1 MLSSNQVIKMKN
13 KNICKFVSTNAGE
26 KINIACFIF
35 ESTPEVMN
43 AKTVL
48 KHSRAIL
55 VKQGKFNFFTDGK
68 KYSVKSGDLMFAFS
82 GEHIH
87 ADADTESEYMYIDFD
102 GFRSDELFKRFY
114 ITPNNRIFSGFDGLI
129 PLWHESISRASETNV
144 DLASE
149 SILLYTFSRLNA
161 VPNAK
166 NELINKIIELT
177 EENFTLSELN
187 VAEIANELSYNAKY
201 ISHVF
206 KEKMGVSYVEYL
218 TNLRIKYAISLL
230 DNGIDSVKNVAFLS
244 GFSDPLYFSTV
255 FKKIVG
261 VSPRDYKKTK

>member
-1 MLSSNQVIKMKN
+1 MNKVINMKS
-13 KNICKFVSTNAGE
+13 KNICKFVSSNAGE
-26 KINIACFIF
+26 KINISCFIF
-35 ESTPEVMN
+35 ESNPEVMKV
-43 AKTVL
+43 KTML
-48 KHSRAIL
+48 NYNRAIL
-55 VKQGKFNFFTDGK
+55 IKQGEFDFFIDGK
-68 KYSVKSGDLMFAFS
+68 RYYVKSGDLIFAFKN
-82 GEHIH
+82 ENIH
-87 ADADTESEYMYIDFD
+87 ADADNDNKYMYIDFA
-102 GFRSDELFKRFY
+102 GLRADELFKRFY

-129 PLWHESISRASETNV
+129 PLWHESISRASDTSI

-149 SILLYTFSRLNA
+149 SMLLYTFSRLNA
-161 VPNAK
+161 IPNVK

-177 EENFTLSELN
+177 EENFNLPDLN
-187 VAEIANELSYNAKY
+187 VTSLADELSYNAKY

-261 VSPRDYKKTK
+261 VSPRDYIKAK